1 MSDPTR
7 NSLPTPPSPAQVA
20 AAVRRHAGVTGKEA
34 IAGISRH
41 LDTTDPLRGP
51 GDDGAVV
58 DLEGGARAVVC
69 GEAIAP
75 AFVRQDPYGAGIAA
89 VLANVNDV
97 AAMGGVP
104 LAIVDTVVGR
114 IEQSEEI
121 LRGMTDAARMY
132 QIPIVGGH
140 LTRHDGE
147 PALSAFAL
155 GQVRTPLTMTA
166 VAPGQA
172 VLLLACLH
180 GRMRPD
186 FPFFTTLDRQRETL
200 ARDVRLLARAADEGL
215 AVAAK
220 DVSMAG
226 PLGSLAMLL
235 EFHRYGARV
244 DLDKVPVPDGADPLT
259 WLMSFPSYAFW
270 LTTPPERAAACR
282 ALFEEHGLTCV
293 QVGEVTEH
301 SRLTLSSGAAEEL
314 LMDLATETVTGLWA

>member
-1 MSDPTR
+1 MSDEADSPDHVA
-7 NSLPTPPSPAQVA
+7 PTPAEVTA
-20 AAVRRHAGVTGKEA
+20 VVRRHAGVTGKEA
-34 IAGISRH
+34 ITAVSRH
-41 LDTTDPLRGP
+41 LDVADPLHGP

-58 DLEGGARAVVC
+58 ELEGARAVVC

-75 AFVRQDPYGAGIAA
+75 AFVRRDPYGAGVAA

-104 LAIVDTVVGR
+104 LAVVDTVVGR
-114 IEQSEEI
+114 TDQSEEI

-132 QIPIVGGH
+132 DIAIVGGH

-155 GQVRTPLTMTA
+155 GEVRAPLSMAA

-172 VLLLACLH
+172 VLLLACLR
-180 GRMRPD
+180 GRMRAD
-186 FPFFTTLDRQRETL
+186 FPFFTTLEHQCDTL
-200 ARDVRLLARAADEGL
+200 ARDVRLLARAAEEGL
-215 AVAAK
+215 VVAAK

-235 EFHRYGARV
+235 EFRRYGARV
-244 DLDKVPVPDGADPLT
+244 DLDRIPVPAGADPLA
-259 WLMSFPSYAFW
+259 WLVSFPSYAFW
-270 LTTPPERAAACR
+270 LTTPPERVAACR
-282 ALFEEHGLTCV
+282 ALFEEHALTCV
-293 QVGEVTEH
+293 QVGEVAEH
-301 SRLTLSSGAAEEL
+301 GRLTVFSGAREEL